1 VEHASPQ
8 YRSLLRFE
16 FHSLIPG
23 PTPGLSE
30 VDLLRP
36 ENGGTSDGLDC
47 LMCMSLKRQRRE
59 RIW

>member
-1 VEHASPQ
+1 MHPRNIEV
-8 YRSLLRFE
+8 LLRFE

-30 VDLLRP
+30 AGLMRP

-47 LMCMSLKRQRRE
+47 LMCMNLKK
-59 RIW
+59 